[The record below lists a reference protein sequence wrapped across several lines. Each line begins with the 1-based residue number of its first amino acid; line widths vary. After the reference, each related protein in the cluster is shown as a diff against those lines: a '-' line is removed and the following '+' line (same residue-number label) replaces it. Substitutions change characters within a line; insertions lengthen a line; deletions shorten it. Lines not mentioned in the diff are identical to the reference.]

1 MRKLL
6 SYFLLAGLAGPCLAA
21 TANSPPKFNVAPG
34 CKAAAEFNQAINLS
48 VSQNYKSCMDDE
60 EDAHRQLVQNWSSFN
75 PQDQARCVGQTQV
88 NGMPS
93 YAEVLACLQVTAKS
107 PLPSTE
113 KKGRPDAR
121 NVNASEPTT
130 RPDTK
135 NETTRETTTGQDAI
149 ITGLRAEVADSARR
163 IAALEQ
169 ENSELKDAAAALKTS
184 LAASTETNA
193 QLQKKNSDANRALN
207 AAEQER
213 LSIES
218 RLHALEDASAART
231 AGEHDASFYW
241 QRVASAALGGLIA
254 LLIIDALY
262 LLIRRK
268 RAKPAASRAQKGQLL
283 PFGWKTGVGTDVS
296 DANAP
301 ARNRPIAGAPRPQQ
315 AHAV

>member
-1 MRKLL
+1 MRKLF
-6 SYFLLAGLAGPCLAA
+6 SYVLVVALAGPCLAA

-93 YAEVLACLQVTAKS
+93 YAEVLACLEVTAKA
-107 PLPSTE
+107 PLPSGE
-113 KKGRPDAR
+113 KRKQPEAKSE
-121 NVNASEPTT
+121 NASEATT

-135 NETTRETTTGQDAI
+135 HETTRETTSGLDAI
-149 ITGLRAEVADSARR
+149 VTGLRTEVANADRR
-163 IAALEQ
+163 IAALEK
-169 ENSELKDAAAALKTS
+169 ENGELKDAAAELKTS

-213 LSIES
+213 LSLES

-231 AGEHDASFYW
+231 AGEHDASGYW
-241 QRVASAALGGLIA
+241 QSVAYAAVGGFIA

-262 LLIRRK
+262 LLMQRK
-268 RAKPAASRAQKGQLL
+268 RAKRAASRAEKGQLL
-283 PFGWKTGVGTDVS
+283 PFGLKNGVGTDVS